1 MTAFGS
7 AGFSQMT
14 PVDGPGICF
23 VEYPTSGIITKAV
36 ADSIFHLLSDF
47 FARYG
52 YWVIFFGVMLENAGL
67 PIPGETVLLFAGF
80 LAYHGKIGLLPAILT
95 AIAGATLGDSLGFWL
110 GRYGGTAFVNRF
122 LRRIAW
128 VAKRYDG
135 AQKLF
140 VKYGPWAVFTA
151 RFITGLRV
159 FSGILA
165 GVLQMPYWRFL
176 LFNFTGA
183 VAWALTIG
191 CVGFFFGSNW
201 DRLVSLLTR
210 LDRFTLAVVGVGGV
224 VLFLV
229 YLLRR
234 KKTC

>member
-1 MTAFGS
+1 M
-7 AGFSQMT
+7 
-14 PVDGPGICF
+14 
-23 VEYPTSGIITKAV
+23 

-128 VAKRYDG
+128 VRKRYDE

-140 VKYGPWAVFTA
+140 VKYGQWAVFTA

-165 GVLQMPYWRFL
+165 GVLLMPYWRFL

-201 DRLVSLLTR
+201 DRLVGLLTQ
-210 LDRFTLAVVGVGGV
+210 LDRFALVVVGIGGV

-229 YLLRR
+229 HLLRR
-234 KKTC
+234 KKTS

>member
-1 MTAFGS
+1 M
-7 AGFSQMT
+7 
-14 PVDGPGICF
+14 
-23 VEYPTSGIITKAV
+23 

-128 VAKRYDG
+128 VRKRYDE

-140 VKYGPWAVFTA
+140 VKYGQWAVFTA

-165 GVLQMPYWRFL
+165 GVLLMPYWRFL

-201 DRLVSLLTR
+201 DRLVGLLTQ
-210 LDRFTLAVVGVGGV
+210 LDRFALVVVGIGGV

-229 YLLRR
+229 HLLRR

>member
-1 MTAFGS
+1 MT
-7 AGFSQMT
+7 
-14 PVDGPGICF
+14 DGPGICF
-23 VEYPTSGIITKAV
+23 AEDPASGIITEAV

-110 GRYGGTAFVNRF
+110 GRYGGVAFVNRF

-128 VAKRYDG
+128 VRKRYDE

-140 VKYGPWAVFTA
+140 VKYGQWAVFTA

-159 FSGILA
+159 FAGILA
-165 GVLQMPYWRFL
+165 GVLLMPYRRFL

-183 VAWALTIG
+183 VVWALTIG

-201 DRLVSLLTR
+201 ERLVRLLTQ
-210 LDRFTLAVVGVGGV
+210 LDRFALVVVGIGGV

-229 YLLRR
+229 HLLRR
-234 KKTC
+234 KRTS

>member
-1 MTAFGS
+1 
-7 AGFSQMT
+7 
-14 PVDGPGICF
+14 
-23 VEYPTSGIITKAV
+23 V

-128 VAKRYDG
+128 VRKRYDE

-140 VKYGPWAVFTA
+140 VKYGQWAVFTA

-165 GVLQMPYWRFL
+165 GVLLMPYWRFL

-201 DRLVSLLTR
+201 DRLVGLLTQ
-210 LDRFTLAVVGVGGV
+210 LDRFALVVVGIGGV

-229 YLLRR
+229 HLLRR
-234 KKTC
+234 KKTS

>member
-1 MTAFGS
+1 MT
-7 AGFSQMT
+7 
-14 PVDGPGICF
+14 DGPGICF
-23 VEYPTSGIITKAV
+23 AEYPTSGIITKAV

-128 VAKRYDG
+128 VRKRYDE

-140 VKYGPWAVFTA
+140 VKYGPWAVFAA

-165 GVLQMPYWRFL
+165 GVLLMPYRRFL
-176 LFNFTGA
+176 FFNFTGA

-201 DRLVSLLTR
+201 DRLVRLLIQ
-210 LDRFTLAVVGVGGV
+210 LDRFTLAVVGIGGV

-234 KKTC
+234 KKTS

>member
-1 MTAFGS
+1 
-7 AGFSQMT
+7 
-14 PVDGPGICF
+14 
-23 VEYPTSGIITKAV
+23 V

-128 VAKRYDG
+128 VRKRYDE

-140 VKYGPWAVFTA
+140 VKYGQWAVFTA

-165 GVLQMPYWRFL
+165 GVLLMPYWRFL

-201 DRLVSLLTR
+201 DRLVGLLTQ
-210 LDRFTLAVVGVGGV
+210 LDRFALVVVGIGGV

-229 YLLRR
+229 HLLRR